1 MTRRLVAR
9 VTLEDP
15 DTRQHVSFGPGGE
28 VPGWAAALITNP
40 LAWAEDDGDEPE
52 DDGAD
57 GEASVTDGDEPDA
70 ADGEASVTDGD
81 EPDAASVSDG
91 DVTATEDATTVG
103 GDEPDVEAPPR
114 SGAGSGVGAW
124 AKHARALGVP
134 VTDDMSRDDIIA
146 AVDAL

>member
-40 LAWAEDDGDEPE
+40 LAWAEGDGDEHE
-52 DDGAD
+52 GDGAD
-57 GEASVTDGDEPDA
+57 GEASVTDGDEPD
-70 ADGEASVTDGD
+70 V
-81 EPDAASVSDG
+81 ASVSDG
-91 DVTATEDATTVG
+91 DVTSTEDATTVE
-103 GDEPDVEAPPR
+103 GDEPDVDAPPR

>member
-28 VPGWAAALITNP
+28 VPEWAAALITNP
-40 LAWAEDDGDEPE
+40 LAWSEGEQPTE
-52 DDGAD
+52 VPVTEVDDGAEAPVD
-57 GEASVTDGDEPDA
+57 SERTETPEGEQPTEGDD
-70 ADGEASVTDGD
+70 
-81 EPDAASVSDG
+81 
-91 DVTATEDATTVG
+91 
-103 GDEPDVEAPPR
+103 APPR

-124 AKHARALGVP
+124 AKYARTLGLT

>member
-40 LAWAEDDGDEPE
+40 LAWAEDDG
-52 DDGAD
+52 AD
-57 GEASVTDGDEPDA
+57 GEASVTDGDEPD
-70 ADGEASVTDGD
+70 V
-81 EPDAASVSDG
+81 ASVSDG

-103 GDEPDVEAPPR
+103 GDESDVEAPPR

>member
-15 DTRQHVSFGPGGE
+15 DTRQHVSFGPGEE
-28 VPGWAAALITNP
+28 VPGWAEALITNP
-40 LAWAEDDGDEPE
+40 LAWVETTVEGDEPE
-52 DDGAD
+52 DDGAEAPVD
-57 GEASVTDGDEPDA
+57 SEHTETPEGEQPTEGDD
-70 ADGEASVTDGD
+70 
-81 EPDAASVSDG
+81 
-91 DVTATEDATTVG
+91 
-103 GDEPDVEAPPR
+103 APPR

-134 VTDDMSRDDIIA
+134 VTDEMSRDDIIA

>member
-28 VPGWAAALITNP
+28 VPGWAAALITNT
-40 LAWAEDDGDEPE
+40 LAWAEDDG
-52 DDGAD
+52 
-57 GEASVTDGDEPDA
+57 

-114 SGAGSGVGAW
+114 YGAGSGVGAW

>member
-52 DDGAD
+52 DDG
-57 GEASVTDGDEPDA
+57 

>member
-40 LAWAEDDGDEPE
+40 LAWAEATVGGDEPE

-57 GEASVTDGDEPDA
+57 GEASVTDGDEPED
-70 ADGEASVTDGD
+70 DGAETPVDSEHTETPEGEQPTEGD
-81 EPDAASVSDG
+81 D
-91 DVTATEDATTVG
+91 
-103 GDEPDVEAPPR
+103 APPR

>member
-70 ADGEASVTDGD
+70 A
-81 EPDAASVSDG
+81 SVSDG

-124 AKHARALGVP
+124 AKYVRTLGLT
-134 VTDDMSRDDIIA
+134 VTDDMGRDDIIA

>member
-28 VPGWAAALITNP
+28 VPEWAAALITNP
-40 LAWAEDDGDEPE
+40 LAWAEGEQPTE
-52 DDGAD
+52 VPVTEVDDGAEAPVD
-57 GEASVTDGDEPDA
+57 SEHTETPEGEQPTEGDD
-70 ADGEASVTDGD
+70 
-81 EPDAASVSDG
+81 
-91 DVTATEDATTVG
+91 
-103 GDEPDVEAPPR
+103 APPR

>member
-40 LAWAEDDGDEPE
+40 LAWAEATVGSDEPE
-52 DDGAD
+52 DDG
-57 GEASVTDGDEPDA
+57 

-124 AKHARALGVP
+124 AKYARTLGLT
-134 VTDDMSRDDIIA
+134 VTDDMGRDDIIA

>member
-15 DTRQHVSFGPGGE
+15 DTRQHVSFGPGEE

-40 LAWAEDDGDEPE
+40 LAWAEATVGGDEPE

-57 GEASVTDGDEPDA
+57 GEASVTDGDEPD
-70 ADGEASVTDGD
+70 V
-81 EPDAASVSDG
+81 ASVSDG

-124 AKHARALGVP
+124 AKYARTLGLT

>member
-1 MTRRLVAR
+1 MAVLPLRLLPRA
-9 VTLEDP
+9 L
-15 DTRQHVSFGPGGE
+15 
-28 VPGWAAALITNP
+28 AALK
-40 LAWAEDDGDEPE
+40 
-52 DDGAD
+52 
-57 GEASVTDGDEPDA
+57 SA
-70 ADGEASVTDGD
+70 A
-81 EPDAASVSDG
+81 
-91 DVTATEDATTVG
+91 

>member
-70 ADGEASVTDGD
+70 A
-81 EPDAASVSDG
+81 SVSDG

-134 VTDDMSRDDIIA
+134 VTYDMSRDDIIA